1 MSHRKISAALSTH
14 LAAMPSLP
22 SVAWEN
28 APFNSVSGTV
38 YLSESYLPAATSSIG
53 VEDSSSS
60 QFIGVYQV
68 SIHSNSGDYKLE
80 AQTLADDVAAHF
92 ARGTMLDYEDQRV
105 RVEVSSISSA
115 LLEGNRYMTPVS
127 IHWRS
132 FA

>member
-28 APFNSVSGTV
+28 APFTSVSGTV
-38 YLSESYLPAATSSIG
+38 YLSESYLPAATSAIG

-68 SIHSNSGDYKLE
+68 SIHANSGNYKLE
-80 AQTLADDVAAHF
+80 AQTLADSIVEHF
-92 ARGTMLDYEDQRV
+92 SRGTLLTYEAQGV
-105 RVEVSSISSA
+105 RIEVSSIANA
-115 LLEGNRYMTPVS
+115 LQEGDRYMIPVS
-127 IHWRS
+127 INWRS